1 MATHTRNNQPSTK
14 IVISDGSSV
23 EVETINVGKEI
34 PKDVF
39 ASYIPRTFDLSLGS
53 FEENTDT
60 FFWELT
66 FLQPLD
72 VAFLMHVRLLIDG
85 ASVLRK
91 DSVSFLQETQDQ
103 FAIDSDGTKLIMTNS
118 LHSALQ
124 PQTEIT
130 ITYTPI

>member
-39 ASYIPRTFDLSLGS
+39 ASYIPRTFDLSLDS
-53 FEENTDT
+53 FEQNADT
-60 FFWELT
+60 LFWELT

-85 ASVLRK
+85 VSILRK
-91 DSVSFLQETQDQ
+91 DSVSFLQGDQDQ
-103 FAIDSDGTKLIMTNS
+103 FAINSDGTKLIVTSS
-118 LHSALQ
+118 LHDMLQ
-124 PQTEIT
+124 AMTEIT